1 MHKSVAPYSG
11 PFENRSEV
19 SMQFSEN
26 VQKLKPSA
34 TIAVSTL
41 AKKLASEGRDIV
53 NLSAGEPDF
62 DTPDFITSSAI
73 EGIRAGMTRYTPP
86 AGLPELR
93 KAIAGHLSDRAGR
106 EMDWEGVVVSAG
118 AKQCLFNAIFSLFGP
133 GDEVLIAAPFWTT
146 YPDLVTLARAEP
158 KTVFGPEEHSFKV
171 SPAEL
176 DAVATSAT
184 RGLMI
189 NSPSNPTGAI
199 YTLEELKALAEWC
212 RDRGVWLISDEI
224 YRNIH
229 HDGNEPAP
237 GILDLPEESLGDVV
251 LIDGASK
258 SYAMTG
264 WRIGFSWTRT
274 DVAKKFT
281 ALQSQ
286 LTSNAAAPSQAAAI
300 AAYSQPDAA
309 AESLRTMGDAFR
321 RRRDLVLRRMDES
334 LPGVPYVRPEGAFYV
349 YFRVDGFFDA
359 RVTTATQWCSELL
372 EQQGVAL
379 VPGAAFGDDR
389 WVRLSFATSDEVL
402 EDAFDRI
409 ATMVGAGST
418 A

>member
-1 MHKSVAPYSG
+1 
-11 PFENRSEV
+11 
-19 SMQFSEN
+19 MQFSEN

-41 AKKLASEGRDIV
+41 AKKLAAEGRDIL

-62 DTPDFITSSAI
+62 DTPEFIASSAI

-93 KAIAGHLSDRAGR
+93 KAIAAHLSDRAGR
-106 EMDWEGVVVSAG
+106 EMDWEGVVVTAG

-158 KTVFGPEEHSFKV
+158 KPVFGPEDRSFKI

-176 DAVATSAT
+176 EAAATPAT
-184 RGLMI
+184 RGLVI

-199 YTLEELKALAEWC
+199 YSLDELEAIAGWC

-229 HDGNEPAP
+229 HDGDEPAP
-237 GILDLPEESLGDVV
+237 GVLDVDEELLGDFV

-264 WRIGFSWTRT
+264 WRIGFSWTPPEI
-274 DVAKKFT
+274 AKKFT

-286 LTSNAAAPSQAAAI
+286 LTSNAATPSQAAAI
-300 AAYSQPDAA
+300 AAYSQSDAA
-309 AESLRTMGDAFR
+309 AASLRSMGDAFR
-321 RRRDLVLRRMDES
+321 RRRDLVLQRMADS
-334 LPGVPYVRPEGAFYV
+334 LPGVPFVRPQGAFYI
-349 YFRVDGFFDA
+349 YFRVDGFFDD
-359 RVTTATQWCSELL
+359 RVTSATAWCSDLL
-372 EQQGVAL
+372 EKQGVAL

-389 WVRLSFATSDEVL
+389 WVRLSFATSDEIL
-402 EDAFDRI
+402 GDAFDRI
-409 ATMVGAGST
+409 AAMVGAAST